1 MENEVTPTPG
11 GSKDD
16 LLHDVDPHSS
26 NESVA
31 STDSPR
37 LSRSSSFHSSSSWL
51 SDVVEDWDFTPLDKL
66 TMFDVLDNLALP
78 QRLEKINR
86 SLNLKKHREKVKA
99 EYAKQKERV
108 IKRTDQ
114 ELDRLKAKYT
124 KGLDELIVRW
134 NDTAVVSAREKISFV
149 VGVSNVFITGF
160 LAGAYPDW
168 MHVWYSLQLIYFMPL
183 RYYTYHKMGYQYF
196 LADLCYFVN
205 VLLSLSIWIFP
216 NSRRLFISTYCL
228 SYGNNAWAIAMWRN
242 SLVFHSLDKVTS
254 LFIHIMPPL
263 VLHCLVHQLDPA
275 YQAVRF
281 PAISRVRGVEQYG
294 LGDMILYATI
304 PYATWQISYH
314 FMITVRRAAQIKAG
328 RPTSF
333 TWLRRSYAK
342 TWIGKF
348 VLMLPE
354 SLQELAFMMI
364 QYGYALL
371 TMLPCTFWFYSKRM
385 SAVFLACLGLWSV
398 YNGATYYIDVFG
410 KRFQKELEELKKEVA
425 KWQNSPDGTVPAGPG
440 GYATEDI
447 PATKLNSTVTTTTT
461 GSESVYIAPSMQD
474 GGEIRERHIT
484 TTTTGPAN

>member
-1 MENEVTPTPG
+1 MEHKRTYTTE
-11 GSKDD
+11 GSRED
-16 LLHDVDPHSS
+16 LQDADPQSS

-31 STDSPR
+31 SSDSPR
-37 LSRSSSFHSSSSWL
+37 LSRSSSFHSSPSWL
-51 SDVVEDWDFTPLDKL
+51 SDVVEDLDFTPLDKL
-66 TMFDVLDNLALP
+66 TMFDVLGNLALP

-86 SLNLKKHREKVKA
+86 RLNLKKHREKVKA

-108 IKRTDQ
+108 IKRTDK
-114 ELDRLKAKYT
+114 ELDKLKANYT

-134 NDTAVVSAREKISFV
+134 NDTAAVSAREKISFV

-160 LAGAYPDW
+160 LAGGYPDW

-183 RYYTYHKMGYQYF
+183 RYYTYHKRGYHYF

-205 VLLSLSIWIFP
+205 VLLFLSIWVFP

-314 FMITVRRAAQIKAG
+314 FLITVRRAAQIKAG

-354 SLQELAFMMI
+354 GLQELAFMVI
-364 QYGYALL
+364 QYCYALL
-371 TMLPCTFWFYSKRM
+371 TMSPCTFWFYSRGT
-385 SAVFLACLGLWSV
+385 STVFITCLGLWSV

-425 KWQNSPDGTVPAGPG
+425 KWQNTPDGKAPAAPG
-440 GYATEDI
+440 GTATEDI
-447 PATKLNSTVTTTTT
+447 PAEKLGSAIMTTA
-461 GSESVYIAPSMQD
+461 EIVYVAPKRED
-474 GGEIRERHIT
+474 GGEIRERHT
-484 TTTTGPAN
+484 TTTTTAPII